1 MKKAQ
6 EPVPEIRAPELGEN
20 PSCVRRFRVT
30 IYIFVGSTLFEGFIT
45 TCIMLN
51 TVAMACEHYEQP
63 LIMNDISNVLN
74 YVSNFH
80 NYLSRTSAVTL
91 IFCEIQHI
99 SYDISSVASRFSESQ
114 LLKLIQDYYRNSRI
128 SQRWVS
134 YDIVQKKKYIKWN

>member
-80 NYLSRTSAVTL
+80 NYLSRTSALTL
-91 IFCEIQHI
+91 KFWEIQHI
-99 SYDISSVASRFSESQ
+99 SYDISSVVSRFSESQ
-114 LLKLIQDYYRNSRI
+114 LLKVIQDYHTNSRI
-128 SQRWVS
+128 SLRWVS
-134 YDIVQKKKYIKWN
+134 YDIVQKK